1 MQFITWEDYV
11 LLPFFIFLIYNVYK
25 RICNIYYPVGHPWR
39 MYFIYGVVV
48 KVIGAIFIGLIYQYY
63 YGGGDTAYYFYHA
76 KIINSAFSESV
87 IKWVNLLFHIPNSYE
102 GEYMD
107 YTSRLEWYND
117 KGSYMVCCLTA
128 FINVFTF
135 NTFLPTSII
144 FASVSFTGLW
154 AMFRTFAKQ
163 YPHLERHIALV
174 ILFIPSCFIWGSG
187 IFKDTVCMFALG
199 WMLYSSFQLLIERN
213 MSVNNIIFLILS
225 FYILLVVK
233 IYILISFLPALALWI
248 LFYHSHKVKSIVF
261 RFLTKSIVLVVAMLV
276 FSFVYKY
283 YSPSLG
289 KYSLDNIAKTS
300 LVTRDWIAYS
310 SGDQGSAYDLGN
322 FEPSVKGL
330 LSKFPA
336 AVNVTL
342 FRPYLWEA
350 NKPLVFLNALEA
362 MVFLLLTLKILITI
376 GPMRIWKAISSD
388 PNIQFCLIFS
398 IVFAF
403 SVGIST
409 YNFGS
414 LSRYRIP
421 CLPLYSMAL
430 VLIYYKY
437 NPPGKNFLSLN

>member
-1 MQFITWEDYV
+1 MQFITWADYV
-11 LLPFFIFLIYNVYK
+11 LLPFFILIIYRLSYV
-25 RICNIYYPVGHPWR
+25 ICNKYYPLGHSWR
-39 MYFIYGVVV
+39 KYFIYGLAV
-48 KVIGAIFIGLIYQYY
+48 KIIGAVFIGLIYQYY

-76 KIINSAFSESV
+76 KVINSAFSESV
-87 IKWVNLLFHIPNSYE
+87 VKWFNLLFHLPKSYE
-102 GEYMD
+102 GEYID
-107 YTSRLEWYND
+107 YISRMEWYND

-128 FINVFTF
+128 FINIFTF

-144 FASVSFTGLW
+144 FAAFSFSGLW

-163 YPHLERHIALV
+163 YPHLENHIAIA

-199 WMLYSSFQLLIERN
+199 WMLYSSFQLLIQRN
-213 MSVNNIIFLILS
+213 MSLNNILFLILS
-225 FYILLVVK
+225 FYILLIVK
-233 IYILISFLPALALWI
+233 VYILISFLPALALWI
-248 LFYHSHKVKSIVF
+248 LFYYSHKIKSTVIRFLVKSV
-261 RFLTKSIVLVVAMLV
+261 VLVIAVVA
-276 FSFVYKY
+276 FSFVYRY

-289 KYSLDNIAKTS
+289 RYSLDNIAKTS
-300 LVTRDWIAYS
+300 YVTRDWIAYA
-310 SGDQGSAYDLGN
+310 SGDQGSAYNLGD
-322 FEPSVKGL
+322 FEPSITGL

-350 NKPLVFLNALEA
+350 NKSLVFLNALEA
-362 MVFLLLTLKILITI
+362 MVFFLLTLKMLITI
-376 GPMRIWKAISSD
+376 GPLKIWRAISSD

-421 CLPLYSMAL
+421 CLPMYAMAL

-437 NPPGKNFLSLN
+437 NVPEKNFLSMN